1 MVYLLTWW
9 YSVSGKLLIF
19 VCLKF
24 FFLQLLQDSLVDI
37 KSQTELFSFYTLKIL
52 LHYCLAP
59 IVKVRRICCWFA
71 VLLWVMGL
79 FFQMLLNTFSLYFCI
94 IDPLYCALIWV
105 YLFISLVLRVQSH
118 NLVPKNYLFVCF
130 CSARPFILFF

>member
-1 MVYLLTWW
+1 M
-9 YSVSGKLLIF
+9 S
-19 VCLKF
+19 KF
-24 FFLQLLQDSLVDI
+24 FFIFLQLLQDSLVDI

-52 LHYCLAP
+52 FNIYYCLAP

-94 IDPLYCALIWV
+94 IVPLYCALIWV
-105 YLFISLVLRVQSH
+105 YLFISLLLRVQSH
-118 NLVPKNYLFVCF
+118 NLVLKIISLCVSALLFPSF
-130 CSARPFILFF
+130 SSSRTPISHN